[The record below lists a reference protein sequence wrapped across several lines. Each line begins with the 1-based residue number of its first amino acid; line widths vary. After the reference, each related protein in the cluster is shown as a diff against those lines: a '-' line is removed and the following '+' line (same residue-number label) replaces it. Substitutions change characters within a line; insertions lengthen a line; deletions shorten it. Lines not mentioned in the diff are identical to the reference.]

1 MIPVPAGCARFL
13 GYGWFITAVCFVVG
27 PSRTLTFRA

>member
-27 PSRTLTFRA
+27 PSTYLNF